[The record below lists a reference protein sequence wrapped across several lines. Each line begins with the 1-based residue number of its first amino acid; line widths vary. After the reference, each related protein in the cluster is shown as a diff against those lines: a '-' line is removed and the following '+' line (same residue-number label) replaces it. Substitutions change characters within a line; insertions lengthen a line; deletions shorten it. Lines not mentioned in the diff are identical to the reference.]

1 MSSIDSNS
9 QTHLNTIL
17 DKIGVK
23 SEESK
28 KPASKDNLGQED
40 FLKLMTTQLQNQD

>member
-28 KPASKDNLGQED
+28 KPASKAPLRQAV
-40 FLKLMTTQLQNQD
+40 FLKLMTTQL